1 MNNITFKKLT
11 KKEISI
17 YYQDNTNNIIKEFL
31 IQRYNKLINL
41 VNCYHLVIKVI
52 IDFPAFEYINDPN
65 YVIEFYYVIKEL
77 SDYSYEELYSED
89 YIYYSVEETK
99 PTIDYAL
106 RAFKINNLIND

>member
-1 MNNITFKKLT
+1 MTNITFKKLT

-52 IDFPAFEYINDPN
+52 KDYPTFEYINDAN
-65 YVIEFYYVIKEL
+65 YAIEFFFVIEKL
-77 SDYSYEELYSED
+77 PDYSYEELVNEN